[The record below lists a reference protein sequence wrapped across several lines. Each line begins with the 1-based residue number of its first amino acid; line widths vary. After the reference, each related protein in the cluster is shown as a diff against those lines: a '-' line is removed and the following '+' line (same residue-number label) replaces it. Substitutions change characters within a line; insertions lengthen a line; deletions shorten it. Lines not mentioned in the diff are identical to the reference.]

1 MAALLTMGVQTL
13 SAQGVYN
20 FSAKDD
26 AGNDVPPRTLISGD
40 LTMQVAPQQGGKILS
55 LKYKDQELISQL
67 TRPEAFGSTFWTSPQ
82 KEWNWPPVPQFD
94 KMPYEVDDADG
105 RLILTGQVSERLGF
119 RIRKEF
125 VADTKNGDILV
136 TYTIINETDQ
146 PKKVAPWE
154 ITRVPND
161 GGLIFFD
168 APLAGITPAGLM
180 NFEEK
185 YGAVWYTLDETNAN
199 RKINADGEGWLAYAY
214 NGLVLLK
221 QFTNLKPSEP
231 APDEAEIQVYVNR
244 GKAHVELE
252 SQGAYTE
259 LQPHGQLSWT
269 VRWSVLPFS
278 GKTEPSKALL
288 RQVKKAL
295 K

>member
-20 FSAKDD
+20 FSVKDD

-154 ITRVPND
+154 ITRVTND

-278 GKTEPSKALL
+278 GKAEPSKALL
-288 RQVKKAL
+288 RQVKKTL